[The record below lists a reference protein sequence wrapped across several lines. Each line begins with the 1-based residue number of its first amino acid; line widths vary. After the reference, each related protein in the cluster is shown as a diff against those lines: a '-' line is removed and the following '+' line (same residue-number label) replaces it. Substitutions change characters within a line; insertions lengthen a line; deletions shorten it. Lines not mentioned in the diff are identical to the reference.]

1 MNLSVGIDLGDQKCM
16 GLGTKLNRMA
26 VHDLGLADFHNPSR
40 SIPRN
45 AALRKSSQ
53 ISGSL
58 TRAGMGLAGRPSVG
72 RRARR

>member
-1 MNLSVGIDLGDQKCM
+1 MNLYVGINLGDQKCM
-16 GLGTKLNRMA
+16 GLGTKLDRMA

-58 TRAGMGLAGRPSVG
+58 ARAGIRSRGPAVG
-72 RRARR
+72 R